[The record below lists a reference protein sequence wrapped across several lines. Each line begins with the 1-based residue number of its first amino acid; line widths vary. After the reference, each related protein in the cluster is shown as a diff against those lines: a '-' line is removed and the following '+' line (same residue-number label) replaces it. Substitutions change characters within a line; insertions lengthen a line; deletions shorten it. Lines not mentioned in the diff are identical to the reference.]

1 MVSLENIALGLELR
15 VSWDVKAHS
24 KMCII
29 WSNISFQSTGSLI
42 FKCYQIT
49 LDAFQLLFVLLLK
62 KLTFLQELLLCMSK
76 LYDAVPWVIFRSTAL
91 SYPASSTCS
100 VDRLGRCRRRPT
112 IRYQKSERMTVYLL
126 IYNLWRESE
135 SNISQQQWENVSKLI
150 SADRKTEIFHL
161 AHLVR
166 ISRSVL

>member
-15 VSWDVKAHS
+15 VSWDAKAHS
-24 KMCII
+24 EMSII

-42 FKCYQIT
+42 FKCHQIT

-62 KLTFLQELLLCMSK
+62 KLTFLQELWVNSTMG
-76 LYDAVPWVIFRSTAL
+76 PWVIFRPTAL

-135 SNISQQQWENVSKLI
+135 SNISQQQCENVSKLI
-150 SADRKTEIFHL
+150 SADRKTEMFHL
-161 AHLVR
+161 EHLVR
-166 ISRSVL
+166 ISCSVL